1 MSLPSNPR
9 SDASAM
15 LANLAMCCRFRVQLT
30 SFKRERPMR
39 AIEGR
44 AHSRKVLPSS
54 SVRGMMAG
62 CLAYPSVY
70 QYAN

>member
-1 MSLPSNPR
+1 
-9 SDASAM
+9 
-15 LANLAMCCRFRVQLT
+15 
-30 SFKRERPMR
+30 MR